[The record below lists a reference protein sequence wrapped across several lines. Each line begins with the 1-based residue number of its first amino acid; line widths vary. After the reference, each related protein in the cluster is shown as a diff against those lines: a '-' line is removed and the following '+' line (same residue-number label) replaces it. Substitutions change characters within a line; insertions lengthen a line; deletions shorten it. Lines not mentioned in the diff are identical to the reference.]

1 MCSNCTDILEDFG
14 IQHTIALCPLRN
26 SWYCS
31 YCAIYGHLT
40 KSCPAKPSILFIKPA
55 YIEQLIPYSDLKEYN
70 ITSKT
75 PIITPLI
82 EKKEKEKEKEQRLLE
97 IKDNDKVIAAY
108 LGARSVKIQRGFTK
122 RQTLEEYAKLENKRV
137 VYIH

>member
-14 IQHTIALCPLRN
+14 IEHTIALCPLRN

-40 KSCPAKPSILFIKPA
+40 KSCPAKPSILFLKPA

-75 PIITPLI
+75 PIRASLL
-82 EKKEKEKEKEQRLLE
+82 EQEQQLLE

-108 LGARSVKIQRGFTK
+108 LAARSVKIQRGFTK
-122 RQTLEEYAKLENKRV
+122 RQTLEEYAKIENKRV
-137 VYIH
+137 VYIR

>member
-1 MCSNCTDILEDFG
+1 MCSNCKDILQDFD
-14 IQHTIALCPLRN
+14 IVHTVALCPLRN

-40 KSCPAKPSILFIKPA
+40 KSCPAKPSILFRKPA

-75 PIITPLI
+75 PIKTPLL
-82 EKKEKEKEKEQRLLE
+82 EQEQRLLE
-97 IKDNDKVIAAY
+97 IKDSDKIIAAY
-108 LGARSVKIQRGFTK
+108 LAARSVKIQRGFTK
-122 RQTLEEYAKLENKRV
+122 RQALEEYAKTENKRV
-137 VYIH
+137 IYIH

>member
-14 IQHTIALCPLRN
+14 IEHIIALCPLRN

-31 YCAIYGHLT
+31 YCAVYGHLT
-40 KSCPAKPSILFIKPA
+40 KSCPAKPSILFLKPA

-70 ITSKT
+70 ITTKT
-75 PIITPLI
+75 PISTPLI
-82 EKKEKEKEKEQRLLE
+82 EKEQRLLE

-108 LGARSVKIQRGFTK
+108 LAARSVKIQRGFTK
-122 RQTLEEYAKLENKRV
+122 RQALEEYAKLENKRV
-137 VYIH
+137 VYIR

>member
-1 MCSNCTDILEDFG
+1 MCSNCKDILQDFG
-14 IQHTIALCPLRN
+14 IEHTVALCPLRN

-40 KSCPAKPSILFIKPA
+40 KSCPAKPSILFLKPA

-75 PIITPLI
+75 PIKTPLL
-82 EKKEKEKEKEQRLLE
+82 EQEQRLLE
-97 IKDNDKVIAAY
+97 IKDSDKVIAAY
-108 LGARSVKIQRGFTK
+108 LAARSVKIQRGFTK
-122 RQTLEEYAKLENKRV
+122 RQALEEYAKTENKRV
-137 VYIH
+137 VYIR

>member
-14 IQHTIALCPLRN
+14 IEHTIVLCPLRN

-40 KSCPAKPSILFIKPA
+40 KSCPAKPSILFREPA

-70 ITSKT
+70 ITTKT
-75 PIITPLI
+75 PIRTQLI
-82 EKKEKEKEKEQRLLE
+82 EKEQRLLE
-97 IKDNDKVIAAY
+97 IKDSDKVIAAY
-108 LGARSVKIQRGFTK
+108 LAARSVKIQRGFTK

-137 VYIH
+137 VYIR

>member
-1 MCSNCTDILEDFG
+1 MCSNCTDILQDFG
-14 IQHTIALCPLRN
+14 VEHTVSLCPLRN

-40 KSCPAKPSILFIKPA
+40 NSCPAKPSILFIKPA

-75 PIITPLI
+75 PIRTPLL
-82 EKKEKEKEKEQRLLE
+82 EQEQRLLE
-97 IKDNDKVIAAY
+97 IKDSDKVIAAY
-108 LGARSVKIQRGFTK
+108 LAARSVKIQRGFTK
-122 RQTLEEYAKLENKRV
+122 RQTLEEYAKTENKRV
-137 VYIH
+137 IYIQ

>member
-1 MCSNCTDILEDFG
+1 MCSNCKDILQDFD
-14 IQHTIALCPLRN
+14 IVHTVALCPLRN

-75 PIITPLI
+75 PIKTPLL
-82 EKKEKEKEKEQRLLE
+82 EQEQRLLE
-97 IKDNDKVIAAY
+97 IKDSDKVIAAY
-108 LGARSVKIQRGFTK
+108 LAARSVKIQRGFTK
-122 RQTLEEYAKLENKRV
+122 RQTLEEYAKTENKRV
-137 VYIH
+137 VYIR

>member
-1 MCSNCTDILEDFG
+1 MCSNCEDILQDFG
-14 IQHTIALCPLRN
+14 IEHTVELCPLRN

-31 YCAIYGHLT
+31 YCAQYGHLT
-40 KSCPAKPSILFIKPA
+40 KSCPAKPSILFRKPA

-75 PIITPLI
+75 PIKTPLL
-82 EKKEKEKEKEQRLLE
+82 EQEQRLLE
-97 IKDNDKVIAAY
+97 IKDSDKIIAAY
-108 LGARSVKIQRGFTK
+108 LAARSVKIQRGFTK

-137 VYIH
+137 VYIR

>member
-14 IQHTIALCPLRN
+14 IEHTIALCPLRN

-31 YCAIYGHLT
+31 YCAVYGHLT
-40 KSCPAKPSILFIKPA
+40 KSCPAKPSILFREPA

-75 PIITPLI
+75 PIRTQLI
-82 EKKEKEKEKEQRLLE
+82 EKEQRLLE

-108 LGARSVKIQRGFTK
+108 LAARSVKIQRGFTK
-122 RQTLEEYAKLENKRV
+122 RQALEEYAKLENKRV

>member
-1 MCSNCTDILEDFG
+1 MCSNCKDILEDFG
-14 IQHTIALCPLRN
+14 VEHIITLCPLRN

-40 KSCPAKPSILFIKPA
+40 KSCPAKPSILFLKPA

-70 ITSKT
+70 ITTQT
-75 PIITPLI
+75 PIRTSLL
-82 EKKEKEKEKEQRLLE
+82 EQEQRLLE
-97 IKDNDKVIAAY
+97 IKDSDKVIGVY
-108 LGARSVKIQRGFTK
+108 LAARSVKIQRGFTK

-137 VYIH
+137 VYIR

>member
-1 MCSNCTDILEDFG
+1 MCSNCKDILQDFD
-14 IQHTIALCPLRN
+14 IVHTVALCPLRN

-40 KSCPAKPSILFIKPA
+40 KSCPAKPSILFRKPA

-75 PIITPLI
+75 PIKTPLL
-82 EKKEKEKEKEQRLLE
+82 EQEQRLLE
-97 IKDNDKVIAAY
+97 IKDSDKIIAAY
-108 LGARSVKIQRGFTK
+108 LAARSVKIQRGFTK
-122 RQTLEEYAKLENKRV
+122 RQTLEEYAKTENKRV
-137 VYIH
+137 VYIR

>member
-1 MCSNCTDILEDFG
+1 MCSNCKDILEDFG
-14 IQHTIALCPLRN
+14 IEHTIALCPLRN

-40 KSCPAKPSILFIKPA
+40 KSCPAKPSILFREPA

-70 ITSKT
+70 ITTKT
-75 PIITPLI
+75 PIRTQLI
-82 EKKEKEKEKEQRLLE
+82 EKEQRLLE
-97 IKDNDKVIAAY
+97 IKDSDKVIAAY
-108 LGARSVKIQRGFTK
+108 LAARSVKIQRGFTK

>member
-1 MCSNCTDILEDFG
+1 MCSNCRDILQDFG
-14 IQHTIALCPLRN
+14 IEHTITLCPLRN

-40 KSCPAKPSILFIKPA
+40 KSCPAKPSILFRKPA
-55 YIEQLIPYSDLKEYN
+55 YIEQLIPYLDLKEYN

-75 PIITPLI
+75 PIRAPLL
-82 EKKEKEKEKEQRLLE
+82 EQEQEQRLLE
-97 IKDNDKVIAAY
+97 IKDSDKVIASY
-108 LGARSVKIQRGFTK
+108 LAARSVKIQRGFTK

>member
-1 MCSNCTDILEDFG
+1 MCSNCKDILQDFD
-14 IQHTIALCPLRN
+14 IVHTVALCPLRN

-75 PIITPLI
+75 PIKTSLL
-82 EKKEKEKEKEQRLLE
+82 EQEQRLLE
-97 IKDNDKVIAAY
+97 IKDSDKVIAAY
-108 LGARSVKIQRGFTK
+108 LAARSVKIQRGFTK
-122 RQTLEEYAKLENKRV
+122 RQTLEEYAKTENKRV
-137 VYIH
+137 VYIR

>member
-1 MCSNCTDILEDFG
+1 MCSNCKDILEDFG
-14 IQHTIALCPLRN
+14 IEHTVALCPLRN

-40 KSCPAKPSILFIKPA
+40 KSCPAKPSILFREPA

-70 ITSKT
+70 ITTKT
-75 PIITPLI
+75 PIRTQLI
-82 EKKEKEKEKEQRLLE
+82 EKEQRLLE
-97 IKDNDKVIAAY
+97 IKDSDKVIAAY
-108 LGARSVKIQRGFTK
+108 LAARSVKIQRGFTK

-137 VYIH
+137 VYIR

>member
-14 IQHTIALCPLRN
+14 IEHTITLCPLRN

-40 KSCPAKPSILFIKPA
+40 KSCPAKPSILFRKPA

-70 ITSKT
+70 ITSQT
-75 PIITPLI
+75 PIRTSLL
-82 EKKEKEKEKEQRLLE
+82 EQEQRLLE
-97 IKDNDKVIAAY
+97 IKDSDKVIAAY
-108 LGARSVKIQRGFTK
+108 LAARSVKIQRGFTK
-122 RQTLEEYAKLENKRV
+122 RQTLEEYAKIENKRV
-137 VYIH
+137 VYIR

>member
-14 IQHTIALCPLRN
+14 INHTIALCPLRN

-40 KSCPAKPSILFIKPA
+40 KSCPAKPSILFLKPA

-70 ITSKT
+70 ITTKT
-75 PIITPLI
+75 PIRAPLI
-82 EKKEKEKEKEQRLLE
+82 EKEQRLLE
-97 IKDNDKVIAAY
+97 IKDNDRAIAAY
-108 LGARSVKIQRGFTK
+108 LAARSVKIQKGFTK
-122 RQTLEEYAKLENKRV
+122 RQMLEEYAKLENKRV
-137 VYIH
+137 VYIR

>member
-1 MCSNCTDILEDFG
+1 MCSNCKEILQDFG
-14 IQHTIALCPLRN
+14 IEHTISLCPLRN

-40 KSCPAKPSILFIKPA
+40 KSCPAKPSILFLKPA

-70 ITSKT
+70 ITSNT
-75 PIITPLI
+75 PIRTLLL
-82 EKKEKEKEKEQRLLE
+82 EQEQEQEQQQRLLE

-108 LGARSVKIQRGFTK
+108 LAARSVKIQRGFTK
-122 RQTLEEYAKLENKRV
+122 RQTLEEYAKIENKRV
-137 VYIH
+137 VYIR

>member
-1 MCSNCTDILEDFG
+1 MCSNCADILEDFG
-14 IQHTIALCPLRN
+14 IEHTIALCPLRN

-40 KSCPAKPSILFIKPA
+40 KSCPAKPSILFREPA

-75 PIITPLI
+75 PIRSPLI
-82 EKKEKEKEKEQRLLE
+82 EKEQQLLE
-97 IKDNDKVIAAY
+97 IKDSDKVIAAY
-108 LGARSVKIQRGFTK
+108 LAARSVKIQRGFTK

>member
-1 MCSNCTDILEDFG
+1 MCSNCKDILQDFD
-14 IQHTIALCPLRN
+14 ILHTVALCPLRN

-40 KSCPAKPSILFIKPA
+40 KSCPAKPSILFRKPA

-75 PIITPLI
+75 PIKTPLL
-82 EKKEKEKEKEQRLLE
+82 EQEQRLLE
-97 IKDNDKVIAAY
+97 IKDSDKIIAAY
-108 LGARSVKIQRGFTK
+108 LAARSVKIQRGFTK
-122 RQTLEEYAKLENKRV
+122 RQTLEEYAKTENKRV
-137 VYIH
+137 VYIR

>member
-14 IQHTIALCPLRN
+14 IEHTVALCPLRN

-40 KSCPAKPSILFIKPA
+40 KSCPAKPSILFRKPA

-75 PIITPLI
+75 PIRTPLL
-82 EKKEKEKEKEQRLLE
+82 EQEQRLLE
-97 IKDNDKVIAAY
+97 IKDSDKVIAAY
-108 LGARSVKIQRGFTK
+108 LAARSVKIQRGFTK
-122 RQTLEEYAKLENKRV
+122 RQTLEEYAKTENKRV
-137 VYIH
+137 VYIR

>member
-1 MCSNCTDILEDFG
+1 MCSNCTDILQDFD
-14 IQHTIALCPLRN
+14 IKHTISLCPLRN

-40 KSCPAKPSILFIKPA
+40 KSCPAKPSILFREPA
-55 YIEQLIPYSDLKEYN
+55 YIEQLIPYSDLKEYG
-70 ITSKT
+70 ITTQT
-75 PIITPLI
+75 PIRTSLL
-82 EKKEKEKEKEQRLLE
+82 EQEQRLLE

-108 LGARSVKIQRGFTK
+108 LAARSVKIQRGFTK

>member
-1 MCSNCTDILEDFG
+1 MCSNCKDILEDFG
-14 IQHTIALCPLRN
+14 IEHTVTLCPLRN

-40 KSCPAKPSILFIKPA
+40 KSCPAKPSILFRNPA

-75 PIITPLI
+75 PIRVPLL
-82 EKKEKEKEKEQRLLE
+82 EKEQRLLE
-97 IKDNDKVIAAY
+97 IKDNDKVIVAY
-108 LGARSVKIQRGFTK
+108 LAARSVKIQRGFTK
-122 RQTLEEYAKLENKRV
+122 RQALEEYAKLENKRV

>member
-14 IQHTIALCPLRN
+14 IEHTVALCPLRN

-31 YCAIYGHLT
+31 HCAIYGHLT
-40 KSCPAKPSILFIKPA
+40 KSCPAKPSILFLKPA

-70 ITSKT
+70 ITSIT
-75 PIITPLI
+75 PIRTPLL
-82 EKKEKEKEKEQRLLE
+82 EKEKEQEQRLLE

-108 LGARSVKIQRGFTK
+108 LAARSVKIQRGFTK
-122 RQTLEEYAKLENKRV
+122 RQALQEYAKIENKRV
-137 VYIH
+137 IYIH

>member
-14 IQHTIALCPLRN
+14 IDHTVALCPLRN

-40 KSCPAKPSILFIKPA
+40 KSCPAKPSILFREPA

-75 PIITPLI
+75 LIRTPLL
-82 EKKEKEKEKEQRLLE
+82 EQEQRLLE
-97 IKDNDKVIAAY
+97 IKDSDKVIAAY
-108 LGARSVKIQRGFTK
+108 LAARSVKIQRGFTK
-122 RQTLEEYAKLENKRV
+122 RQTLEEYAKTENKRV
-137 VYIH
+137 VYIR

>member
-1 MCSNCTDILEDFG
+1 MCSNCKDILQDFD
-14 IQHTIALCPLRN
+14 IVHTVALCPLRN

-40 KSCPAKPSILFIKPA
+40 KSCPAKPSILFRKPA

-75 PIITPLI
+75 PIKTPLL
-82 EKKEKEKEKEQRLLE
+82 EQEQRLLE
-97 IKDNDKVIAAY
+97 IKDSDKVIAAY

-122 RQTLEEYAKLENKRV
+122 RQTLEEYAKTENKRV
-137 VYIH
+137 IYIH

>member
-14 IQHTIALCPLRN
+14 IEHTIELCPLRN

-40 KSCPAKPSILFIKPA
+40 KSCPAKPSILFRNPA

-75 PIITPLI
+75 PIRTPLL
-82 EKKEKEKEKEQRLLE
+82 EQEPRLLE
-97 IKDNDKVIAAY
+97 IKDSDKVIAAY
-108 LGARSVKIQRGFTK
+108 LAARSVKIQRGFTK
-122 RQTLEEYAKLENKRV
+122 RQTLEEYAKTENKRV
-137 VYIH
+137 IYIH

>member
-1 MCSNCTDILEDFG
+1 MCSNCIDILEDFG
-14 IQHTIALCPLRN
+14 IEHSVALCPLRN

-40 KSCPAKPSILFIKPA
+40 KSCPAKPSILFRKPA
-55 YIEQLIPYSDLKEYN
+55 YIEQLIPYLDLKEYN

-75 PIITPLI
+75 PIRAPLL
-82 EKKEKEKEKEQRLLE
+82 EQEQEQRLLE
-97 IKDNDKVIAAY
+97 IKDSDKVIASY
-108 LGARSVKIQRGFTK
+108 LAARSVKIQRGFTK

>member
-1 MCSNCTDILEDFG
+1 MCSNCTDILEDFS
-14 IQHTIALCPLRN
+14 IEHTISLCPLRN

-40 KSCPAKPSILFIKPA
+40 KSCPAKPSILFREPA
-55 YIEQLIPYSDLKEYN
+55 YIEQLIPYSDLKEYG
-70 ITSKT
+70 ITTQTSIRT
-75 PIITPLI
+75 QII
-82 EKKEKEKEKEQRLLE
+82 EKEQRLLE

-108 LGARSVKIQRGFTK
+108 LAARSVKIQRGFTK